1 MKLQLPTFPPLS
13 ALLSRLLPP
22 SPIPSAPSAR
32 LTNTANSILLFNTRS
47 QKFSHLSVAELSELR
62 KRKGVWPVP
71 VPVCARRIDV
81 SAAGGM
87 RDVVCER
94 VELPRKVVLGRMLGW
109 WDVVWVVEEEGV

>member
-1 MKLQLPTFPPLS
+1 M
-13 ALLSRLLPP
+13 
-22 SPIPSAPSAR
+22 
-32 LTNTANSILLFNTRS
+32 
-47 QKFSHLSVAELSELR
+47 
-62 KRKGVWPVP
+62 WPVP